1 MRGML
6 RGRAG
11 RDNPGAFRIGRRG
24 RRAIFRH
31 MDTPTPSVPATV
43 TGQPTSE
50 ERMVAMLAHLITFV
64 SSFIGPLVIYLV
76 KKDESA
82 FVGDQAK
89 EVLNFHL
96 SVLIYLI
103 AGVLSCFVL
112 IGFVLLPALGVFVLV
127 VTIMGAIAAYDGKA
141 FRYPLCIRFL

>member
-1 MRGML
+1 
-6 RGRAG
+6 
-11 RDNPGAFRIGRRG
+11 
-24 RRAIFRH
+24 
-31 MDTPTPSVPATV
+31 
-43 TGQPTSE
+43 
-50 ERMVAMLAHLITFV
+50 MVAMLAHLITFV

-89 EVLNFHL
+89 EVLNFHI
-96 SVLIYLI
+96 SVIIYAI
-103 AGVLSCFVL
+103 GAALSCLVL

-127 VTIMGAIAAYDGKA
+127 VTIMGAIAAYDGKM

>member
-1 MRGML
+1 
-6 RGRAG
+6 
-11 RDNPGAFRIGRRG
+11 
-24 RRAIFRH
+24 
-31 MDTPTPSVPATV
+31 MDTPTPPAV
-43 TGQPTSE
+43 IPGAPTNE
-50 ERMVAMLAHLITFV
+50 ERTVAMLAHLITFM

-96 SVLIYLI
+96 SVLIY
-103 AGVLSCFVL
+103 AVVGFLSCFIL
-112 IGFVLLPALGVFVLV
+112 IGFALLPALGVFVLV
-127 VTIMGAIAAYDGKA
+127 TTIMGALAAYEGRP

>member
-1 MRGML
+1 
-6 RGRAG
+6 
-11 RDNPGAFRIGRRG
+11 
-24 RRAIFRH
+24 
-31 MDTPTPSVPATV
+31 
-43 TGQPTSE
+43 
-50 ERMVAMLAHLITFV
+50 MLAHLITFV

-96 SVLIYLI
+96 SVIIYAVI
-103 AGVLSCFVL
+103 AFVSVFFL
-112 IGFVLLPALGVFVLV
+112 IGMLLVPALGVFVLV
-127 VTIMGAIAAYDGKA
+127 VTIMGAISAYEGKT

>member
-1 MRGML
+1 ME
-6 RGRAG
+6 
-11 RDNPGAFRIGRRG
+11 
-24 RRAIFRH
+24 
-31 MDTPTPSVPATV
+31 TSSVPPVVAT
-43 TGQPTSE
+43 GPTDE
-50 ERMVAMLAHLITFV
+50 EKMIAMLAHLITFV

-96 SVLIYLI
+96 SLLIY
-103 AGVLSCFVL
+103 AFVAFLSVFVL

-127 VTIMGAIAAYDGKA
+127 VTIMGAIRAYEGNA
-141 FRYPLCIRFL
+141 YRYPLCIRFIG